1 MEEDYFIEHYLK
13 PSASGLDKEFTLPL
27 PDIPGLKKSG
37 TFIVQGSLDTT
48 VSTNIIAKHVSDPAG
63 VRCVEVYKNTE
74 DKVTG
79 RFIRLVGTLSLV
91 KKGYPFLFL
100 DAAVSNISF
109 TTGQIEGLSTRV
121 AIHLPQADSSMRD
134 MFFDTLRTQAE
145 SAGLTSTTRVI
156 ESMPAFWGPL
166 LSVHNEGITLDVI
179 RTLRNGAWKS
189 YERYC
194 SQARDNSDF
203 DYMPVQ
209 HQMILKTSQ
218 AEHHFFKKMGLS
230 VAAEA
235 QAAFFSVLAANL
247 C

>member
-1 MEEDYFIEHYLK
+1 VEEDYFIKHYLK
-13 PSASGLDKEFTLPL
+13 PSASGLDKGFPLPL
-27 PDIPGLKKSG
+27 PDIQGLKKSG
-37 TFIVQGSLDTT
+37 TFIVQGSLDKT
-48 VSTNIIAKHVSDPAG
+48 VSTNIIAKHVSNPTG

-74 DKVTG
+74 DEVTG

-109 TTGQIEGLSTRV
+109 TTGQTEGLTTRV
-121 AIHLPQADSSMRD
+121 AIHLPQADNSMRNI
-134 MFFDTLRTQAE
+134 FFNTLHAQAE

-156 ESMPAFWGPL
+156 ESMPDFWGPL
-166 LSVHNEGITLDVI
+166 LSVQNEGIALDVI
-179 RTLRNGAWKS
+179 RILRDGAWKS

-194 SQARDNSDF
+194 SQTTDNPDF
-203 DYMPVQ
+203 DYIPVQ

-218 AEHHFFKKMGLS
+218 AEHHFFKKMGLA

>member
-1 MEEDYFIEHYLK
+1 VEEDYFIKHYLK
-13 PSASGLDKEFTLPL
+13 PSASGLDKKFTLPL
-27 PDIPGLKKSG
+27 PDIPGLQKSG

-48 VSTNIIAKHVSDPAG
+48 VSTNIIAKHVSEPAG

-74 DKVTG
+74 NEVTG

-109 TTGQIEGLSTRV
+109 TTGQTEGLSTRV
-121 AIHLPQADSSMRD
+121 AIHLPQADSSKRD

-156 ESMPAFWGPL
+156 ESMPDFWGPL
-166 LSVHNEGITLDVI
+166 LSLHNEGITLDVI
-179 RTLRNGAWKS
+179 RTLRDGAWKS
-189 YERYC
+189 YEQYC
-194 SQARDNSDF
+194 SQARNNPDF
-203 DYMPVQ
+203 DYLPVQ

-218 AEHHFFKKMGLS
+218 AEHHFFKKMGLA

>member
-1 MEEDYFIEHYLK
+1 MEEDYFIQHYLK
-13 PSASGLDKEFTLPL
+13 PSASGLDKECTLPL
-27 PDIPGLKKSG
+27 PAIPGLKKSG
-37 TFIVQGSLDTT
+37 SFIVQGSLDNT
-48 VSTNIIAKHVSDPAG
+48 VSTNIIAKHVSDSAG
-63 VRCVEVYKNTE
+63 IRCVEVYKNTE
-74 DKVTG
+74 DEGTG

-100 DAAVSNISF
+100 DAAVSNIDF
-109 TTGQIEGLSTRV
+109 TTGQTEGLSTRV
-121 AIHLPQADSSMRD
+121 AIHLPQADNSMRNI
-134 MFFDTLRTQAE
+134 FFDTLAAQAE

-156 ESMPAFWGPL
+156 ESMPDFWGPL
-166 LSVHNEGITLDVI
+166 LSVHREGITLDAV
-179 RTLRNGAWKS
+179 RTLRDGAWKA

-194 SQARDNSDF
+194 SQAKDNPDF
-203 DYMPVQ
+203 DYIPVQ

-218 AEHHFFKKMGLS
+218 AEHHFFKKMGLA